1 MNWLWGA
8 CPKGLKVSESSGQTP
23 DVLPSLQIPSL
34 ILIAFLWKRVFSET
48 WTISKSS
55 EMLNKYCIVH
65 WDPKSIM
72 ILLFGCN
79 SSHLNWLTN
88 FQLWNAICNGLF
100 FWGQG
105 VSGRFEA
112 ASRILPGIKGSWEGV
127 QEIGHDR
134 GHSPDSQIC
143 SLFFLAPLLSTTQR
157 WYPKVGIQPS
167 GARKLCCLDTSS
179 FSLHSHP
186 LPPVNKLICPI
197 FPLGCS
203 HGSHH
208 GPHGVMLSCTWCPK
222 ALSEALLWI
231 SHCLLQVPP
240 M

>member
-23 DVLPSLQIPSL
+23 DVLPPLQIPRL

-112 ASRILPGIKGSWEGV
+112 ASRILAGIKGSWEGV
-127 QEIGHDR
+127 QKIGHDGTQPR
-134 GHSPDSQIC
+134 QPD
-143 SLFFLAPLLSTTQR
+143 LLPFLPGPSSVYHTEVVSKG
-157 WYPKVGIQPS
+157 WYPTFKCKEAVLFRHLFLQPS
-167 GARKLCCLDTSS
+167 FTPFA
-179 FSLHSHP
+179 
-186 LPPVNKLICPI
+186 
-197 FPLGCS
+197 
-203 HGSHH
+203 
-208 GPHGVMLSCTWCPK
+208 SC
-222 ALSEALLWI
+222 
-231 SHCLLQVPP
+231 
-240 M
+240 